1 MDFIGTH
8 GTDFKNVESIKKDN
22 FKVSR
27 GGNHWCGNGV
37 YFFIDGVNSESI
49 VDLAEKWAKDVA
61 FDKSSKCYKYN
72 KYAVLMVSAFVDDEF
87 VFDLRNELTAKKCNE
102 IRERILNKLLS
113 KSKTMSDDEI
123 WKYIIKK
130 FTIDLIIKNDYIRF
144 GISRRKG
151 VRSRIDNCTIA
162 SIVNP
167 NKVIDVTNIDL
178 VKKGDLV

>member
-1 MDFIGTH
+1 
-8 GTDFKNVESIKKDN
+8 
-22 FKVSR
+22 
-27 GGNHWCGNGV
+27 
-37 YFFIDGVNSESI
+37 
-49 VDLAEKWAKDVA
+49 
-61 FDKSSKCYKYN
+61 
-72 KYAVLMVSAFVDDEF
+72 
-87 VFDLRNELTAKKCNE
+87 
-102 IRERILNKLLS
+102 
-113 KSKTMSDDEI
+113 MSDDEI